1 MSSLYVKLSSGSP
14 GHLNKTQI
22 LSWVPE
28 ALLSGLSSLSK
39 LPVDHAV
46 APDPLLPE
54 HPALTPSALRLLC
67 PPPGTP
73 CEQIRLLLRVL
84 GEASPPGHLLSH
96 YPLPGS
102 VVLVSL
108 PDTVLFMHSFPGS
121 RTAPPAPCTVCSSQ
135 GRALP
140 AAPQSLELC
149 LACSGCSEN
158 ICLVNVGSA

>member
-84 GEASPPGHLLSH
+84 GEASLPVTFSRITPYLVLLSSCH
-96 YPLPGS
+96 FPTPFCS
-102 VVLVSL
+102 CTHFLVHGL
-108 PDTVLFMHSFPGS
+108 HPP
-121 RTAPPAPCTVCSSQ
+121 PPALCAPRREGPCRPPPSPWNC
-135 GRALP
+135 AWH
-140 AAPQSLELC
+140 AAGAQKIS
-149 LACSGCSEN
+149 
-158 ICLVNVGSA
+158 VW